1 MSLTRV
7 SPDWNIT
14 ISKTV
19 RDDMGLFPYDRI
31 RFSSDGDGYFLVRC
45 TTDYSPQGRAIAETA
60 TEYDNDSTVAV
71 ISPLAEIRLPESV
84 IKGLELGP
92 GTLLALLR
100 DECVFRIVPLLR
112 PSMVTP
118 DGRSTKDRAEELG
131 DPVDQAIVDYS
142 VMVVQEYRQN
152 RSASSSS
159 VVREGEADPFRDAP
173 PYYDEPEMFRE
184 FFGASSGHTR

>member
-31 RFSSDGDGYFLVRC
+31 AFSSDGDGYFLVRC
-45 TTDYSPQGRAIAETA
+45 TTDYSFRRREIAETA

-84 IKGLELGP
+84 IKGLELVP

-100 DECVFRIVPLLR
+100 DESVVRIVPLIR

-118 DGRSTKDRAEELG
+118 DGSSVKERTEEIEDRVE
-131 DPVDQAIVDYS
+131 QAIVDYS
-142 VMVVQEYRQN
+142 VMVVREYRKDK
-152 RSASSSS
+152 SSSMAS

-184 FFGASSGHTR
+184 LFGASSGHTL